1 MKIDCSVIRD
11 LLPLYADDVCS
22 PASRQLVEEHLPD
35 CPACADVLRRLR
47 DQEIEEDLRTERD
60 DVLRTQAKQFRRR
73 SARTGAVIAGIFS
86 IPVWVCLIVNLA
98 AGAALDWFFI
108 VLAALLVAASLIV
121 VPILMPQNKLLWTFC
136 AFTASLMV
144 LLGVCCLYS
153 RGTWFWVAAS
163 ACLFGL
169 GVIFLPFV
177 VRARPVK
184 ACLGACRPA
193 PLVVVADVILFANL
207 MNAVSLH
214 SKSPLVTILIA
225 FLCAGGIALLV
236 QVIQNSKGE

>member
-1 MKIDCSVIRD
+1 MKMDCEVIRD
-11 LLPLYADDVCS
+11 LLPLYADQACS
-22 PASRQLVEEHLPD
+22 EQSRALVNEHLLD
-35 CPACADVLRRLR
+35 CADCR
-47 DQEIEEDLRTERD
+47 DMLQKIRENEIENGLKQEKDSVLQYGIRQFKKRTAA
-60 DVLRTQAKQFRRR
+60 VG
-73 SARTGAVIAGIFS
+73 SAVSGAFL
-86 IPVWVCLIVNLA
+86 IPVLICLYLFGSPMGWI
-98 AGAALDWFFI
+98 DI
-108 VLAALLVAASLIV
+108 VLASLCVAASVSV
-121 VPILMPQNKLLWTFC
+121 VPIMVQEDKFFWMLC

-184 ACLGACRPA
+184 AWLGACRPA